1 MANFIL
7 CYNTGSGVIN
17 RVVNGDA
24 LAWDSC
30 KASMGENK
38 VSCSTDSSSA
48 FFLGSKRFSGSISD
62 MCNGVG
68 LTLANIDLAKWYVNG
83 QQISSSMDV
92 SIPGDTSFNLGFEIL
107 NGDSNEK
114 VSLSGDGL
122 DLTSITYIP
131 RWSITSAIMPDDEG
145 DLYAHNSVTASL
157 RYEPFTNGEATRS
170 VNLSS
175 DSNRVYLFRSNAVAC
190 NLIKD

>member
-24 LAWDSC
+24 LGWDKC

-62 MCNGVG
+62 MSNGVG
-68 LTLANIDLAKWYVNG
+68 LTLANVDYAKWYVNG

-92 SIPGDTSFNLGFEIL
+92 SVPGDTSFNLSFQIL
-107 NGDSNEK
+107 NGDTDEK
-114 VSLSGDGL
+114 VSLNGDGV
-122 DLTSITYIP
+122 DLTNLTYTP
-131 RWSITSAIMPDDEG
+131 RWSITSAVQPDDEE
-145 DLYAHNSVTASL
+145 DFYAHNSVTSSL
-157 RYEPFTNGEATRS
+157 RYEPYTNGVATRS
-170 VNLSS
+170 IDLSS